1 MNVAALY
8 VVVIQFIPTSE
19 ELLSREWRWYEPS
32 SPPST
37 PATTFQCLHHP
48 DPPHPLCN
56 IICAGTP
63 TKLIWLQIFIATFY
77 RMYICPRSSLMG
89 GVPPA

>member
-19 ELLSREWRWYEPS
+19 ELLSREWTP
-32 SPPST
+32 PPSNVSIT
-37 PATTFQCLHHP
+37 LI
-48 DPPHPLCN
+48 PPISPTPLCN

-63 TKLIWLQIFIATFY
+63 TKLIWLQIFIVTFY